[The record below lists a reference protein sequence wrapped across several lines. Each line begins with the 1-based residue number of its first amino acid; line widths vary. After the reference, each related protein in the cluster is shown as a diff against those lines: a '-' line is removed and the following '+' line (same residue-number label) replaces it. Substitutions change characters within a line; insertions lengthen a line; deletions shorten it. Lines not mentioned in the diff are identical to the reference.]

1 MLDYSKQE
9 GTMSWTCQIFRTI
22 IETAFGKFF
31 TINVHLW
38 RIFVKNC
45 LYWERFLLKN

>member
-1 MLDYSKQE
+1 MLDYPDQE
-9 GTMSWTCQIFRTI
+9 RTMSWTCQIFRTI
-22 IETAFGKFF
+22 IETVFGKFF

-45 LYWERFLLKN
+45 LYKKVFA

>member
-1 MLDYSKQE
+1 
-9 GTMSWTCQIFRTI
+9 MSWTCQISRTI

-38 RIFVKNC
+38 RILQNNC
-45 LYWERFLLKN
+45 FYWERVLLKNWQGRNLFQAL